1 MKEFLRRRAGAAPG
15 GSRHLPPPRP
25 RARAPTFRLLSR
37 AAVTPGESEITANP
51 RAFGEAARSR
61 AHPCAG
67 LERGVRA
74 MLRLGTLFWIGL
86 AIVAGYATIQ
96 FKYDVQALE
105 RELAQLDAKILRH
118 QEAIHVLK
126 AEWAYL
132 NEPARLERLSRSYLD
147 LSPSAA
153 ARSWIWPRSQT
164 AEGEA
169 GLSCRRR
176 TLPTTAAGR
185 PAKKPASLT
194 KTKAVP

>member
-1 MKEFLRRRAGAAPG
+1 
-15 GSRHLPPPRP
+15 
-25 RARAPTFRLLSR
+25 
-37 AAVTPGESEITANP
+37 
-51 RAFGEAARSR
+51 
-61 AHPCAG
+61 
-67 LERGVRA
+67 

-86 AIVAGYATIQ
+86 AIAAGYATIQ

-105 RELAQLDAKILRH
+105 RELTQLDAKILRH

-147 LSPSAA
+147 LSPL
-153 ARSWIWPRSQT
+153 RGSQIVDLASLPGRGT
-164 AEGEA
+164 GEA
-169 GLSCRRR
+169 EPVLPPSNAPNDGGR
-176 TLPTTAAGR
+176 TV

>member
-1 MKEFLRRRAGAAPG
+1 
-15 GSRHLPPPRP
+15 
-25 RARAPTFRLLSR
+25 
-37 AAVTPGESEITANP
+37 
-51 RAFGEAARSR
+51 
-61 AHPCAG
+61 
-67 LERGVRA
+67 

-105 RELAQLDAKILRH
+105 RELTQLDAKILRH

-147 LSPSAA
+147 LSPL
-153 ARSWIWPRSQT
+153 RGSQIVDLASLPGRGT
-164 AEGEA
+164 GEA
-169 GLSCRRR
+169 EPVLPPSNAPNDGGR
-176 TLPTTAAGR
+176 TV

>member
-1 MKEFLRRRAGAAPG
+1 
-15 GSRHLPPPRP
+15 
-25 RARAPTFRLLSR
+25 
-37 AAVTPGESEITANP
+37 
-51 RAFGEAARSR
+51 
-61 AHPCAG
+61 
-67 LERGVRA
+67 

-86 AIVAGYATIQ
+86 AIVAGYATIE

-105 RELAQLDAKILRH
+105 RELTQLDAKILRH

-147 LSPSAA
+147 LSPL
-153 ARSWIWPRSQT
+153 RGSQIVDLASLPGRGT
-164 AEGEA
+164 GEA
-169 GLSCRRR
+169 EPVLPPSNAPNDGGR
-176 TLPTTAAGR
+176 TV